1 MVGISRGRM
10 YVLKRGKE
18 RLLFLVFYVMNKESL
33 TAIFPLGGR
42 QEDVH
47 FDKITS
53 RIQKL
58 CYGLNMDFVDPVGF
72 FCYCDTGLNNNFC
85 QFLVDCNYIK
95 GHQWS
100 LPRSYY
106 SGVG

>member
-1 MVGISRGRM
+1 
-10 YVLKRGKE
+10 
-18 RLLFLVFYVMNKESL
+18 
-33 TAIFPLGGR
+33 
-42 QEDVH
+42 
-47 FDKITS
+47 
-53 RIQKL
+53 
-58 CYGLNMDFVDPVGF
+58 MDFVDPVGF

-100 LPRSYY
+100 LPGSYY